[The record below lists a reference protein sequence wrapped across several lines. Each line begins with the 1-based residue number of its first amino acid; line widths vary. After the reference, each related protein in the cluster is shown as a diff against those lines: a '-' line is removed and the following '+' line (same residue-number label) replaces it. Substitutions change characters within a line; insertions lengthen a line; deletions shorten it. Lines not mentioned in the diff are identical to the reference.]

1 MKAVRTPSRCWN
13 VVAIVCLLFAFVA
26 FFVSSGSGQPSRYCD
41 ATHCYERVC
50 TPTDNCRTISNRVC
64 RAVTKPECTTHSAK
78 NCQMVP
84 TSVCEPRAVYGCRS
98 IYRTVCTTSYRMAST
113 SYAAQQLGS
122 YRLMKSFRPRM
133 RHRVHKPY
141 PSSNRPSV
149 RPHSHQAKPY
159 APYQHSGQGQRPYQP
174 RPQRPRPVQHCRPQV
189 QKICGPVTKQECRYV
204 SKEVCT
210 YAPRE
215 TCYNREV
222 QECRDEQKYVC
233 EKGEDCRTIA
243 TLRDVG
249 ADRKPPVDAVRPAE
263 PRIAKPD
270 SYHPKPAPAILP
282 SPLPDPPRPL
292 PADNTLPPPRRGQE
306 ALPNRQ
312 RTTDESW
319 TIRIDRTT
327 VGIVGGGAATILG
340 LLLLWPRRR
349 SRSVGEMRRLGVEVR
364 GEPDLGGQSVAHLA
378 DPPIGPRISVRT
390 KAGTHRYK
398 VKLD

>member
-1 MKAVRTPSRCWN
+1 MKVLCAPSRCWI
-13 VVAIVCLLFAFVA
+13 VVGLVCLLFGI
-26 FFVSSGSGQPSRYCD
+26 FVSSGSAQPSRYCD
-41 ATHCYERVC
+41 AMHCYERVC
-50 TPTDNCRTISNRVC
+50 TPTNNCHTISNRVC

-113 SYAAQQLGS
+113 SYAAPQLGS

-149 RPHSHQAKPY
+149 RQHPHQAKPY
-159 APYQHSGQGQRPYQP
+159 APYQHSGQGQGQRPYQP
-174 RPQRPRPVQHCRPQV
+174 RPQRPKPAQHCRPQV

-210 YAPRE
+210 YGPRE

-233 EKGEDCRTIA
+233 ENGEDCRTVA

-249 ADRKPPVDAVRPAE
+249 ADRKPPVDDAVKPAE

-282 SPLPDPPRPL
+282 PPLPDAAKPVPYNTSPLPRPEQHAL
-292 PADNTLPPPRRGQE
+292 PRRSD
-306 ALPNRQ
+306 APDR
-312 RTTDESW
+312 SW
-319 TIRIDRTT
+319 VIHVDRRT
-327 VGIVGGGAATILG
+327 VGV
-340 LLLLWPRRR
+340 
-349 SRSVGEMRRLGVEVR
+349 
-364 GEPDLGGQSVAHLA
+364 
-378 DPPIGPRISVRT
+378 
-390 KAGTHRYK
+390 
-398 VKLD
+398 